1 MLFLLLSFPPQLFFL
16 IPQLSFELF
25 LLQPFSSLPRFS
37 FFLLQFFS
45 FLHLLSVSFRLS
57 PLVVSFPLLRDGFSL
72 LLVFFFLLPSVAVLP
87 FFSFPLLF
95 LTFLPLCGVL
105 QLSEQQFLL
114 PVFKCKYVKS
124 NIFLSAPQPPK
135 KKGLTAEYESM

>member
-1 MLFLLLSFPPQLFFL
+1 MLFLLLSFPPQLFFFL
-16 IPQLSFELF
+16 PQLSFELF
-25 LLQPFSSLPRFS
+25 LLQPFSSLPRLS
-37 FFLLQFFS
+37 FFLLQFSS

-57 PLVVSFPLLRDGFSL
+57 PLVVSFPL

-95 LTFLPLCGVL
+95 LTFLPLCEVL

-114 PVFKCKYVKS
+114 PVFKCKYLKS
-124 NIFLSAPQPPK
+124 NIFLSAPQHPK

>member
-45 FLHLLSVSFRLS
+45 FLHLLSVSFRRS

-114 PVFKCKYVKS
+114 PVFKCKYVKP
-124 NIFLSAPQPPK
+124 NIFLSAPQHPK
-135 KKGLTAEYESM
+135 QKGLTAEYEFM